1 MTRTAI
7 TIEIISGAVIYL
19 SLVFNLVMALRR
31 IKRTN
36 ARCIEWKRI
45 ADCHRTNAEAQTA
58 LAEKR
63 QEVIDAMATTQVALD
78 GLVEALRFKI
88 SSLEGNPS

>member
-19 SLVFNLVMALRR
+19 ALVFNLVMALRR
-31 IKRTN
+31 IKR
-36 ARCIEWKRI
+36 ADAHCIEWKRI